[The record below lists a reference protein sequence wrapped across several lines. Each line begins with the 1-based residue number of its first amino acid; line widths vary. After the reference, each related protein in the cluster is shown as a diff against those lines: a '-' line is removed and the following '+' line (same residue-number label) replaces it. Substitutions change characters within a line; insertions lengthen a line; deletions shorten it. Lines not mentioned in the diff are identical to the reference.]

1 MSAFILRR
9 LMETAVSVIIVS
21 LIAFSL
27 VQLVPGDP
35 VLSLVGTETH
45 EAEIQRLR
53 KEMGFDK
60 PLLLQYAHWVS
71 RVMQGDFGMSL
82 RYKERV
88 NRLIAQSAPISL
100 FLGAVSFVI
109 GMMVGIPAGIV
120 TAVRRGKLLDSVIT
134 ACSNIGIAIPVFWL
148 GVLLIYIFGVHLGWL
163 PVSGYTSPFENLSL
177 SLRKI
182 LMPVACLS
190 LFQIAILARQTR
202 SSMLEVIQQ
211 DYIRTAWSKG
221 LSERMIIIRHALKN
235 AFIPVITVGGVL
247 VAQLV
252 GGAVLTETIFNIP
265 GMGRLIVTGVLQ
277 NDYVVVQ
284 GCTLVVALVV
294 AFINLIVDISY
305 AWLDPRIRLN

>member
-1 MSAFILRR
+1 
-9 LMETAVSVIIVS
+9 METAVSVFIVS

-27 VQLVPGDP
+27 VQLIPGDP
-35 VLSLVGTETH
+35 VLSLVGTESH
-45 EAEIQRLR
+45 EEEIQRLR

-60 PLLLQYAHWVS
+60 PLVLQYAHWVS
-71 RVMQGDFGMSL
+71 RIMQGDFGMSL

-100 FLGAVSFVI
+100 FLGAVSFAI
-109 GMMVGIPAGIV
+109 GMMIGIPAGII
-120 TAVRRGKLLDSVIT
+120 TAVRRGKFLDSAIT

-148 GVLLIYIFGVHLGWL
+148 GVLLIYVFGVHLGWL

-177 SLRKI
+177 SLRKMV
-182 LMPVACLS
+182 MPVACLS

-221 LSERMIIIRHALKN
+221 LGERIVIIRHALKN

-294 AFINLIVDISY
+294 AFINLVVDISY

>member
-1 MSAFILRR
+1 MHTFILRR
-9 LMETAVSVIIVS
+9 LTETAVSVIIVS
-21 LIAFSL
+21 IIAFSL

-35 VLSLVGTETH
+35 VLSLVGTETQ
-45 EAEIQRLR
+45 EEEIQRLR
-53 KEMGFDK
+53 QEMGFDK
-60 PLLLQYAHWVS
+60 PLVVQYARWVS
-71 RVMQGDFGMSL
+71 KVAKGDFGMSI

-88 NRLIAQSAPISL
+88 NRLIAESAPISL

-109 GMMVGIPAGIV
+109 GMLIGIPAGII
-120 TAVRRGKLLDSVIT
+120 TAIRRGKLLDSVIT

-177 SLRKI
+177 SLRKMV
-182 LMPVACLS
+182 MPVACLS

-221 LSERMIIIRHALKN
+221 LSEKMVIIRHALKN

-247 VAQLV
+247 VAQLI

-284 GCTLVVALVV
+284 GCTLIVALVV
-294 AFINLIVDISY
+294 ALSNLIVDISY

>member
-1 MSAFILRR
+1 MRAFILRR
-9 LMETAVSVIIVS
+9 LMETAVSVFIVTI
-21 LIAFSL
+21 IAFSL

-45 EAEIQRLR
+45 EEEIQRLR

-60 PLLLQYAHWVS
+60 PLVLQYAHWISKVA
-71 RVMQGDFGMSL
+71 QGDLGMSL
-82 RYKERV
+82 RYKEKV

-109 GMMVGIPAGIV
+109 GMLIGIPAGII
-120 TAVRRGKLLDSVIT
+120 TAVRRGKLIDSVIT
-134 ACSNIGIAIPVFWL
+134 ACSNIGIAVPVFWL
-148 GVLLIYIFGVHLGWL
+148 GVLLIYVFGVHLGWL
-163 PVSGYTSPFENLSL
+163 PVSGYTSPFENLGL
-177 SLRKI
+177 SLRKVV
-182 LMPVACLS
+182 MPVACLS

-221 LSERMIIIRHALKN
+221 LSERIVIMRHALKN

>member
-1 MSAFILRR
+1 
-9 LMETAVSVIIVS
+9 METAVSVFIVS

-27 VQLVPGDP
+27 VQLIPGDP

-45 EAEIQRLR
+45 EEEIQRLR
-53 KEMGFDK
+53 KEMGFDE
-60 PLLLQYAHWVS
+60 PLVLQYAHWVS

-100 FLGAVSFVI
+100 FLGAVSFAI
-109 GMMVGIPAGIV
+109 GMMIGIPAGIV
-120 TAVRRGKLLDSVIT
+120 TAVRRGKFLDSAIT

-148 GVLLIYIFGVHLGWL
+148 GVLLIYVFGVHLAWL

-177 SLRKI
+177 SLRKMV
-182 LMPVACLS
+182 MPVACLS

-221 LSERMIIIRHALKN
+221 LGERIVIIRHALKN

-294 AFINLIVDISY
+294 AFINLVVDISY

>member
-1 MSAFILRR
+1 MRSFILRR
-9 LMETAVSVIIVS
+9 LMETAVSVFIVS

-27 VQLVPGDP
+27 VQLIPGDP
-35 VLSLVGTETH
+35 VLSLVGTESH
-45 EAEIQRLR
+45 EEEIQRLR

-60 PLLLQYAHWVS
+60 PLVLQYAHWVS
-71 RVMQGDFGMSL
+71 RIMQGDFGMSL

-100 FLGAVSFVI
+100 FLGAVSFAI
-109 GMMVGIPAGIV
+109 GMMIGIPAGIV
-120 TAVRRGKLLDSVIT
+120 TAVRRGKFLDSAIT

-148 GVLLIYIFGVHLGWL
+148 GVLLIYVFGVHLGWL
-163 PVSGYTSPFENLSL
+163 PVSGYTSPFENLGL
-177 SLRKI
+177 SLRKMV
-182 LMPVACLS
+182 MPVACLS

-221 LSERMIIIRHALKN
+221 LGERIVIIRHALKN

-294 AFINLIVDISY
+294 AFINLVVDISY

>member
-1 MSAFILRR
+1 
-9 LMETAVSVIIVS
+9 METAVSVFIVTI
-21 LIAFSL
+21 IAFSL

-45 EAEIQRLR
+45 EEEIQRLR

-60 PLLLQYAHWVS
+60 PLVLQYAHWISKVA
-71 RVMQGDFGMSL
+71 QGDLGMSL

-109 GMMVGIPAGIV
+109 GMLIGIPAGII
-120 TAVRRGKLLDSVIT
+120 TAVRRGKLVDSVIT
-134 ACSNIGIAIPVFWL
+134 ACSNIGIAVPVFWL
-148 GVLLIYIFGVHLGWL
+148 GVLLIYVFGVHLGWL
-163 PVSGYTSPFENLSL
+163 PVSGYTSPFENLGL
-177 SLRKI
+177 SLRKMV
-182 LMPVACLS
+182 MPVACLS

-221 LSERMIIIRHALKN
+221 LSERIVIIRHALKN

-284 GCTLVVALVV
+284 GCTLMVALVV

-305 AWLDPRIRLN
+305 AWLDPRIRLK

>member
-1 MSAFILRR
+1 M
-9 LMETAVSVIIVS
+9 
-21 LIAFSL
+21 LI
-27 VQLVPGDP
+27 
-35 VLSLVGTETH
+35 
-45 EAEIQRLR
+45 
-53 KEMGFDK
+53 
-60 PLLLQYAHWVS
+60 
-71 RVMQGDFGMSL
+71 
-82 RYKERV
+82 
-88 NRLIAQSAPISL
+88 
-100 FLGAVSFVI
+100 
-109 GMMVGIPAGIV
+109 GIPAGII
-120 TAVRRGKLLDSVIT
+120 TAIRRGKLLDSVIT

-177 SLRKI
+177 SLRKMV
-182 LMPVACLS
+182 MPVACLS

-221 LSERMIIIRHALKN
+221 LSEKMVIIRHALKN

-247 VAQLV
+247 VAQLI

-284 GCTLVVALVV
+284 GCTLIVALVV
-294 AFINLIVDISY
+294 ALINLIVDISY

>member
-182 LMPVACLS
+182 LMPVVCLS

>member
-1 MSAFILRR
+1 MRSFILRR

-88 NRLIAQSAPISL
+88 NHLIAQSAPISL

-109 GMMVGIPAGIV
+109 GMMIGIPAGIV

-148 GVLLIYIFGVHLGWL
+148 GVLLIYI
-163 PVSGYTSPFENLSL
+163 
-177 SLRKI
+177 
-182 LMPVACLS
+182 
-190 LFQIAILARQTR
+190 
-202 SSMLEVIQQ
+202 
-211 DYIRTAWSKG
+211 
-221 LSERMIIIRHALKN
+221 
-235 AFIPVITVGGVL
+235 
-247 VAQLV
+247 
-252 GGAVLTETIFNIP
+252 
-265 GMGRLIVTGVLQ
+265 
-277 NDYVVVQ
+277 
-284 GCTLVVALVV
+284 
-294 AFINLIVDISY
+294 
-305 AWLDPRIRLN
+305 

>member
-1 MSAFILRR
+1 MRAFILRR
-9 LMETAVSVIIVS
+9 LMETAVSVLIVS
-21 LIAFSL
+21 IIAFSL

-45 EAEIQRLR
+45 EEEIQRLR

-60 PLLLQYAHWVS
+60 PLMLQYAHWVS
-71 RVMQGDFGMSL
+71 KVAQGDFGMSL

-109 GMMVGIPAGIV
+109 GMLIGIPAGIV
-120 TAVRRGKLLDSVIT
+120 TAIRRGKFLDSAIT
-134 ACSNIGIAIPVFWL
+134 ACSNVGIAIPVFWL
-148 GVLLIYIFGVHLGWL
+148 GVLLIYLFGVHLGWL
-163 PVSGYTSPFENLSL
+163 PVSGYTSPFENLGL
-177 SLRKI
+177 CLRKMV
-182 LMPVACLS
+182 MPVACLS

-202 SSMLEVIQQ
+202 SSMLEVVQQ

-221 LSERMIIIRHALKN
+221 LSEKTVIVRHALKN

-284 GCTLVVALVV
+284 GCTLAVALLV
-294 AFINLIVDISY
+294 AFINLVVDISY

>member
-1 MSAFILRR
+1 MRAFILRR
-9 LMETAVSVIIVS
+9 LMETAVSVFIVTI
-21 LIAFSL
+21 IAFSL

-45 EAEIQRLR
+45 EEEIQRLR

-60 PLLLQYAHWVS
+60 PLVLQYAHWISKVA
-71 RVMQGDFGMSL
+71 QGDLGMSL

-109 GMMVGIPAGIV
+109 GMLIGIPAGII
-120 TAVRRGKLLDSVIT
+120 TAVRRGKLVDSVIT
-134 ACSNIGIAIPVFWL
+134 ACSNIGIAVPVFWL
-148 GVLLIYIFGVHLGWL
+148 GVLLIYVFGVHLGWL
-163 PVSGYTSPFENLSL
+163 PVSGYTSPFENLGL
-177 SLRKI
+177 SLRKMV
-182 LMPVACLS
+182 MPVACLS

-221 LSERMIIIRHALKN
+221 LSERIVIIRHALKN

-265 GMGRLIVTGVLQ
+265 GMGRLIVAGVLQ

-284 GCTLVVALVV
+284 GCTLMVALVV

>member
-1 MSAFILRR
+1 MHTFILRR
-9 LMETAVSVIIVS
+9 LTETAVSVIIVS
-21 LIAFSL
+21 IIAFSL

-35 VLSLVGTETH
+35 VLSLVGTETQ
-45 EAEIQRLR
+45 EEEIQRLR
-53 KEMGFDK
+53 QEMGFDK
-60 PLLLQYAHWVS
+60 PLVVQYAHWVS
-71 RVMQGDFGMSL
+71 KVAKGDFGMSI

-88 NRLIAQSAPISL
+88 NRLIAESAPISL

-109 GMMVGIPAGIV
+109 GMLIGIPAGII
-120 TAVRRGKLLDSVIT
+120 TAIRRGKLLDSVIT

-177 SLRKI
+177 SLRKMV
-182 LMPVACLS
+182 MPVACLS

-221 LSERMIIIRHALKN
+221 LSEKTVIIRHALKN

-247 VAQLV
+247 VAQLI

-284 GCTLVVALVV
+284 GCTLIVALVV
-294 AFINLIVDISY
+294 ALINLIVDISY

>member
-1 MSAFILRR
+1 MRAFILRR
-9 LMETAVSVIIVS
+9 LMETTVSIFIVSV
-21 LIAFSL
+21 IAFSL

-45 EAEIQRLR
+45 EEEIQRLR

-60 PLLLQYAHWVS
+60 PLVLQYAYWISKVA
-71 RVMQGDFGMSL
+71 QGDLGMSL

-109 GMMVGIPAGIV
+109 GMVIGIPAGII

-134 ACSNIGIAIPVFWL
+134 ACSNIGIAVPVFWL
-148 GVLLIYIFGVHLGWL
+148 GVLLIYVFGVHLRWL
-163 PVSGYTSPFENLSL
+163 PVSGYTSPFENLGL
-177 SLRKI
+177 SLRKMV
-182 LMPVACLS
+182 MPVACLS

-221 LSERMIIIRHALKN
+221 LSEGIVIVRHALKN

>member
-1 MSAFILRR
+1 
-9 LMETAVSVIIVS
+9 
-21 LIAFSL
+21 
-27 VQLVPGDP
+27 
-35 VLSLVGTETH
+35 
-45 EAEIQRLR
+45 
-53 KEMGFDK
+53 MGFDK
-60 PLLLQYAHWVS
+60 PLVLQYAHWISKVA
-71 RVMQGDFGMSL
+71 QGDLGMSL

-109 GMMVGIPAGIV
+109 GMLIGIPAGII
-120 TAVRRGKLLDSVIT
+120 TAIRRGKLVDSVIT
-134 ACSNIGIAIPVFWL
+134 ACSNIGIAVPVFWL
-148 GVLLIYIFGVHLGWL
+148 GVLLIYVFGVHLGWL
-163 PVSGYTSPFENLSL
+163 PVSGYTSPFENLGL
-177 SLRKI
+177 SLRKMV
-182 LMPVACLS
+182 MPVACLS

-221 LSERMIIIRHALKN
+221 LSERIVIIRHALKN

-284 GCTLVVALVV
+284 GCTLMVALVV

>member
-1 MSAFILRR
+1 MRAFILRR
-9 LMETAVSVIIVS
+9 LMETAVSVFIVTI
-21 LIAFSL
+21 IAFSL

-45 EAEIQRLR
+45 EEEIQRLR

-60 PLLLQYAHWVS
+60 PLVLQYAHWISKVA
-71 RVMQGDFGMSL
+71 QGDLGMSL
-82 RYKERV
+82 RYKEKV

-109 GMMVGIPAGIV
+109 GMLIGIPAGII
-120 TAVRRGKLLDSVIT
+120 TAVRRGKLIDSVIT
-134 ACSNIGIAIPVFWL
+134 ACSNIGIAVPVFWL
-148 GVLLIYIFGVHLGWL
+148 GVLLIYVFGVHLGWL
-163 PVSGYTSPFENLSL
+163 PVSGYTSPFENLGL
-177 SLRKI
+177 SLRKVV
-182 LMPVACLS
+182 MPVACLS

-221 LSERMIIIRHALKN
+221 LSERIVIMRHALKN

-284 GCTLVVALVV
+284 GCTLMVALVV

>member
-1 MSAFILRR
+1 MRAFILRR
-9 LMETAVSVIIVS
+9 LMETAVSVFIVTI
-21 LIAFSL
+21 IAFSL

-45 EAEIQRLR
+45 EEEIQRLR

-60 PLLLQYAHWVS
+60 PLVLQYAHWISKVA
-71 RVMQGDFGMSL
+71 QGDLGMSL

-109 GMMVGIPAGIV
+109 GMVIGIPAGII

-134 ACSNIGIAIPVFWL
+134 ACSNIGIAVPVFWL
-148 GVLLIYIFGVHLGWL
+148 GVLLIYVFGVHLGWL
-163 PVSGYTSPFENLSL
+163 PVSGYTSPFENLGL
-177 SLRKI
+177 SLRKMV
-182 LMPVACLS
+182 MPVACLS

-221 LSERMIIIRHALKN
+221 LSERIVIIRHALKN

>member
-1 MSAFILRR
+1 MRSFILRR
-9 LMETAVSVIIVS
+9 LMETAVSVFIVS

-27 VQLVPGDP
+27 VQLIPGDP
-35 VLSLVGTETH
+35 VLSLVGTESH
-45 EAEIQRLR
+45 EEEIQRLR

-60 PLLLQYAHWVS
+60 PLVLQYAHWVS
-71 RVMQGDFGMSL
+71 RIMQGDFGMSL

-100 FLGAVSFVI
+100 FLGAVSFAI
-109 GMMVGIPAGIV
+109 GMMIGIPAGIV
-120 TAVRRGKLLDSVIT
+120 TAVRRGKFLDSAIT

-148 GVLLIYIFGVHLGWL
+148 GVLLIYVFGVHLGWL

-177 SLRKI
+177 SLRKMV
-182 LMPVACLS
+182 MPVACLS

-221 LSERMIIIRHALKN
+221 LSERIVIIRHALKN

-294 AFINLIVDISY
+294 AFINLVVDISY

>member
-1 MSAFILRR
+1 MRAFILRR
-9 LMETAVSVIIVS
+9 LMETAVSVFIVTI
-21 LIAFSL
+21 IAFSL

-45 EAEIQRLR
+45 EEEIQRLR

-60 PLLLQYAHWVS
+60 PLVLQYAHWISKVA
-71 RVMQGDFGMSL
+71 QGDLGMSL

-109 GMMVGIPAGIV
+109 GMLIGIPAGII
-120 TAVRRGKLLDSVIT
+120 TAVRRGKLVDSVIT
-134 ACSNIGIAIPVFWL
+134 ACSNIGIAVPVFWL
-148 GVLLIYIFGVHLGWL
+148 GVLLIYVFGVHLGWL
-163 PVSGYTSPFENLSL
+163 PVSGYTSPFENLGL
-177 SLRKI
+177 SLRKMV
-182 LMPVACLS
+182 MPVACLS

-221 LSERMIIIRHALKN
+221 LSERIVIIRHALKN

>member
-1 MSAFILRR
+1 
-9 LMETAVSVIIVS
+9 METAVSVFIVS

-27 VQLVPGDP
+27 VQLIPGDP
-35 VLSLVGTETH
+35 VLSLVGTESH
-45 EAEIQRLR
+45 EEEIQRLR

-60 PLLLQYAHWVS
+60 PLVLQYAHWVS
-71 RVMQGDFGMSL
+71 RIMQGDFGMSL

-100 FLGAVSFVI
+100 FLGAVSFAI
-109 GMMVGIPAGIV
+109 GMMIGIPAGIV
-120 TAVRRGKLLDSVIT
+120 TAVRRGKFLDSAIT

-148 GVLLIYIFGVHLGWL
+148 GVLLIYVFGVHLGWL

-177 SLRKI
+177 SLRKMV
-182 LMPVACLS
+182 MPVACLS

-221 LSERMIIIRHALKN
+221 LSERIVIIRHALKN

-294 AFINLIVDISY
+294 AFINLVVDISY

>member
-1 MSAFILRR
+1 MRAFILRR
-9 LMETAVSVIIVS
+9 LMETAVSVFIVS
-21 LIAFSL
+21 IMAFSL

-45 EAEIQRLR
+45 EEEIQRLR

-60 PLLLQYAHWVS
+60 PLVLQYAHWISKVA
-71 RVMQGDFGMSL
+71 QGDLGMSL

-109 GMMVGIPAGIV
+109 GMLIGIPAGII
-120 TAVRRGKLLDSVIT
+120 TAVRRGKLVDSVIT
-134 ACSNIGIAIPVFWL
+134 ACSNIGIAVPVFWL
-148 GVLLIYIFGVHLGWL
+148 GVLLIYVFGVHLGWL
-163 PVSGYTSPFENLSL
+163 PVSGYTSPFENLGL
-177 SLRKI
+177 SLRKMV
-182 LMPVACLS
+182 MPVACLS

-221 LSERMIIIRHALKN
+221 LSERIVIIRHALKN

-284 GCTLVVALVV
+284 GCTLMVALVV

>member
-1 MSAFILRR
+1 MRVFIFRR
-9 LMETAVSVIIVS
+9 LIETAVSVLIVS
-21 LIAFSL
+21 IMTFSL
-27 VQLVPGDP
+27 VQLIPGDP

-45 EAEIQRLR
+45 EEEIQRLR

-60 PLLLQYAHWVS
+60 PLVLQYVHWVS
-71 RVMQGDFGMSL
+71 KVAQGDFGMSL

-100 FLGAVSFVI
+100 FLGAVSFAI
-109 GMMVGIPAGIV
+109 GMLLGIPAGIV
-120 TAVRRGKLLDSVIT
+120 TAIRRGKILDSVIT
-134 ACSNIGIAIPVFWL
+134 TCSNIGIAIPVFWL
-148 GVLLIYIFGVHLGWL
+148 GVLLIYFFGVHLGWL
-163 PVSGYTSPFENLSL
+163 PVSGYTSPFENLGL
-177 SLRKI
+177 CLRKMV
-182 LMPVACLS
+182 MPVACLS

-202 SSMLEVIQQ
+202 SSMLEVVQQ

-221 LSERMIIIRHALKN
+221 LSERIVIIRHALKN

-284 GCTLVVALVV
+284 GCTLAVALLV

>member
-1 MSAFILRR
+1 MRAFILRR

-21 LIAFSL
+21 IIAFSL

-45 EAEIQRLR
+45 EAEVQRLR

-60 PLLLQYAHWVS
+60 PLVLQYVHWVS
-71 RVMQGDFGMSL
+71 RVMRGDFGMSL

-100 FLGAVSFVI
+100 FLGAVSFMI
-109 GMMVGIPAGIV
+109 GMMIGIPAGIV

-148 GVLLIYIFGVHLGWL
+148 GVLLIYLFGVHLGWL

-177 SLRKI
+177 SLRKMV
-182 LMPVACLS
+182 MPVACLS

-221 LSERMIIIRHALKN
+221 LSERIIIIRHALKN

-265 GMGRLIVTGVLQ
+265 GMGRLIVSGVLQ

-294 AFINLIVDISY
+294 AIINLIVDISY
-305 AWLDPRIRLN
+305 A

>member
-1 MSAFILRR
+1 
-9 LMETAVSVIIVS
+9 METAVSVFIVS

-27 VQLVPGDP
+27 VQLIPGDP
-35 VLSLVGTETH
+35 VLSLVGTESH
-45 EAEIQRLR
+45 EEEIQRLR

-60 PLLLQYAHWVS
+60 PLVLQYAHWVS
-71 RVMQGDFGMSL
+71 RIMQGDFGMSL

-100 FLGAVSFVI
+100 FLGAVSFAI
-109 GMMVGIPAGIV
+109 GMMIGIPAGIV
-120 TAVRRGKLLDSVIT
+120 TAVRRGKFLDSAIT

-148 GVLLIYIFGVHLGWL
+148 GVLLIYVFGVHLGWL

-177 SLRKI
+177 SLRKMV
-182 LMPVACLS
+182 MPVACLS

-221 LSERMIIIRHALKN
+221 LGERVVIIRHALKN

-294 AFINLIVDISY
+294 AFINLVVDISY

>member
-1 MSAFILRR
+1 
-9 LMETAVSVIIVS
+9 METAVSVFIVS

-27 VQLVPGDP
+27 VQLIPGDP
-35 VLSLVGTETH
+35 VLSLVGTESH
-45 EAEIQRLR
+45 EEEIQRLR

-60 PLLLQYAHWVS
+60 PLVLQYAHWVS
-71 RVMQGDFGMSL
+71 RIMQGDFGMSL

-100 FLGAVSFVI
+100 FLGAVSFAI
-109 GMMVGIPAGIV
+109 GMMIGIPAGIV
-120 TAVRRGKLLDSVIT
+120 TAVRRGKFLDSAIT

-148 GVLLIYIFGVHLGWL
+148 GVLLIYVFGVHLGWL

-177 SLRKI
+177 SLRKMV
-182 LMPVACLS
+182 MPVACLS

-221 LSERMIIIRHALKN
+221 LGARIVIIRHALKN

-294 AFINLIVDISY
+294 AFINLVVDISY

>member
-1 MSAFILRR
+1 MRAFILRR
-9 LMETAVSVIIVS
+9 LMETAVSVFIVS
-21 LIAFSL
+21 IIAFSL

-45 EAEIQRLR
+45 EEEIQRLR

-60 PLLLQYAHWVS
+60 PLVLQYAHWISKVA
-71 RVMQGDFGMSL
+71 QGDLGMSL

-109 GMMVGIPAGIV
+109 GMVIGIPAGII

-134 ACSNIGIAIPVFWL
+134 ACSNIGIAVPVFWL
-148 GVLLIYIFGVHLGWL
+148 GVLLIYVFGVHLGWL
-163 PVSGYTSPFENLSL
+163 PVSGYTSPFENLGL
-177 SLRKI
+177 SLRKMV
-182 LMPVACLS
+182 MPVACLS

-221 LSERMIIIRHALKN
+221 LSERIVIVRHALKN

>member
-1 MSAFILRR
+1 MRAFILRR
-9 LMETAVSVIIVS
+9 LMETVVSVFIVTI
-21 LIAFSL
+21 IAFSL

-45 EAEIQRLR
+45 EEEIQRLR

-60 PLLLQYAHWVS
+60 PLVLQYAHWIS
-71 RVMQGDFGMSL
+71 RVVQGDFGMSL

-100 FLGAVSFVI
+100 FLGAVSFMI
-109 GMMVGIPAGIV
+109 GMLIGIPAGII

-148 GVLLIYIFGVHLGWL
+148 GVLLIYVFGVHLGWL
-163 PVSGYTSPFENLSL
+163 PVSGYTSPFENLGL
-177 SLRKI
+177 SLRKVV
-182 LMPVACLS
+182 MPVACLS

-221 LSERMIIIRHALKN
+221 LSERIVIIRHALKN

>member
-1 MSAFILRR
+1 
-9 LMETAVSVIIVS
+9 METAVSVFIVS

-27 VQLVPGDP
+27 VQLIPGDP
-35 VLSLVGTETH
+35 VLSLVGTESH
-45 EAEIQRLR
+45 EEEIQRLR

-60 PLLLQYAHWVS
+60 PLVLQYAHWVS

-82 RYKERV
+82 RYKEKV

-100 FLGAVSFVI
+100 FLGAVSFAI
-109 GMMVGIPAGIV
+109 GMMIGIPAGIV
-120 TAVRRGKLLDSVIT
+120 TAVRRGKFLDSAIT

-148 GVLLIYIFGVHLGWL
+148 GVLLIYVFGVHLGWL
-163 PVSGYTSPFENLSL
+163 PVSGYTSPFENLGL
-177 SLRKI
+177 SLRKMV
-182 LMPVACLS
+182 MPVACLS

-221 LSERMIIIRHALKN
+221 LGERIVIIRHALKN

-294 AFINLIVDISY
+294 AFINLVVDISY

>member
-1 MSAFILRR
+1 MRAFILRR
-9 LMETAVSVIIVS
+9 LMETAVSVFIVTI
-21 LIAFSL
+21 IAFSL

-45 EAEIQRLR
+45 EEEIQRLR

-60 PLLLQYAHWVS
+60 PLVLQYAHWISKVA
-71 RVMQGDFGMSL
+71 QGDLGMSL

-109 GMMVGIPAGIV
+109 GMLIGIPAGII
-120 TAVRRGKLLDSVIT
+120 TAVRRGKLVDSVIT
-134 ACSNIGIAIPVFWL
+134 ACSNIGIAVPVFWL
-148 GVLLIYIFGVHLGWL
+148 GVLLIYVFGVHLGWL
-163 PVSGYTSPFENLSL
+163 PVSGYTSPFENLGL
-177 SLRKI
+177 SLRKMV
-182 LMPVACLS
+182 MPVACLS

-221 LSERMIIIRHALKN
+221 LSERIVIIRHALKN

-284 GCTLVVALVV
+284 GCTLMVALVV

>member
-1 MSAFILRR
+1 MRAFILRR
-9 LMETAVSVIIVS
+9 LMETAVSVFIVS
-21 LIAFSL
+21 IMAFSL

-45 EAEIQRLR
+45 EEEIQRLR

-60 PLLLQYAHWVS
+60 PLVLQYAHWISKVA
-71 RVMQGDFGMSL
+71 QGDLGMSL
-82 RYKERV
+82 RYKEKV

-109 GMMVGIPAGIV
+109 GMLIGIPAGII
-120 TAVRRGKLLDSVIT
+120 TAVRRGKLIDSVIT
-134 ACSNIGIAIPVFWL
+134 ACSNIGIAVPVFWL
-148 GVLLIYIFGVHLGWL
+148 GVLLIYVFGVHLGWL
-163 PVSGYTSPFENLSL
+163 HVSGYTSPFENLGL
-177 SLRKI
+177 SLRKVV
-182 LMPVACLS
+182 MPVACLS

-221 LSERMIIIRHALKN
+221 LSERIVIMRHALKN

>member
-1 MSAFILRR
+1 
-9 LMETAVSVIIVS
+9 METAVSVFIVS

-27 VQLVPGDP
+27 VQLIPGDP
-35 VLSLVGTETH
+35 VLSLVGTESH
-45 EAEIQRLR
+45 EEEIQRLR

-60 PLLLQYAHWVS
+60 PLVLQYAHWVS
-71 RVMQGDFGMSL
+71 RIMQGDFGMSL

-100 FLGAVSFVI
+100 FLGAVSFAI
-109 GMMVGIPAGIV
+109 GMMIGIPAGIV
-120 TAVRRGKLLDSVIT
+120 TAVRRGKFLDSAIT

-148 GVLLIYIFGVHLGWL
+148 GVLLIYVFGVHLGWL

-177 SLRKI
+177 SLRKMV
-182 LMPVACLS
+182 MPVACLS

-221 LSERMIIIRHALKN
+221 LGERIVIIRHALKN

-294 AFINLIVDISY
+294 AFINLVVDISY